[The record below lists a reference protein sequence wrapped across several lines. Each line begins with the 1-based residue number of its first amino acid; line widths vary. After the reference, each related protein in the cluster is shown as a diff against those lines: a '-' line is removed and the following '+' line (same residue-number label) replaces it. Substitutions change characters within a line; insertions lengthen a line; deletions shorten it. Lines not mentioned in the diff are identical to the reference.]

1 MNSEIKNLSYENVME
16 ILNTYDTR
24 YSYERIK
31 KAPDESEIKNALT
44 KHLHETN
51 FGKKAVLGIDIRK
64 YGAFNDFVQPLI
76 PVLYEILFE
85 ESIRQCLETQEFIFQ
100 KYSRE
105 SIHKHTISTGDG
117 GFMIFDTPL
126 HALLFAS
133 SFAITLRQYNSYHLY
148 PKFRACIGE
157 INLRYAITYD
167 RIYCINN
174 NFFGRSV
181 INNSRIISK
190 DDLNRCLID
199 EGSYQWFLLNIDG
212 LENLQVLSLNEI
224 GNVAAF
230 QDYDQTLI
238 QNGTNLFFEE
248 KEDTRNYGIINSDIL
263 KIGIIRSKNLELNVY
278 NIHLQVS
285 VVMHADDT
293 DKRRTITISLGN
305 LNTTG
310 I

>member
-1 MNSEIKNLSYENVME
+1 
-16 ILNTYDTR
+16 
-24 YSYERIK
+24 
-31 KAPDESEIKNALT
+31 
-44 KHLHETN
+44 
-51 FGKKAVLGIDIRK
+51 
-64 YGAFNDFVQPLI
+64 
-76 PVLYEILFE
+76 
-85 ESIRQCLETQEFIFQ
+85 
-100 KYSRE
+100 
-105 SIHKHTISTGDG
+105 
-117 GFMIFDTPL
+117 MIFDTPL